1 MAVYLKSRG
10 IINEHE
16 YNASLTDSKVD
27 FIADE
32 VKLNTKV
39 EVYIDAVLPV
49 ISGTKDFALVVN
61 DPEPDW
67 LDGVTVTDVEYGDIT
82 DELVVDD
89 SDVDLTTADT
99 YELIYIVREGMD
111 DEVSVTVDVVVA
123 AE

>member
-39 EVYIDAVLPV
+39 EVYVDAVLPV
-49 ISGTKDFALVVN
+49 ISGTEDFTLVVN

-67 LDGVTVTDVEYGDIT
+67 LDGVTVTDVEDGDIT
-82 DELVVDD
+82 DELAVDD